1 MYLYIY
7 IYICIY
13 IYIHIYFA
21 FFIEFYNSDNIFS
34 NHRFCD
40 QLAET
45 LISEMRLLYFR
56 CCYCYR

>member
-1 MYLYIY
+1 MYL
-7 IYICIY
+7 Y

-21 FFIEFYNSDNIFS
+21 FFIEFYNSDNIFP

-56 CCYCYR
+56 YCYCYR